1 MSFFRAFLLWA
12 LMVAVPFQAYA
23 AASMLRCAPGAS
35 TAGQLAD
42 AGTRRI
48 ADTRRVS
55 EGVHAVH
62 EVHAVHAGHADHA
75 HAAHRQ
81 HSPSVDADAHDRDG
95 TKSTHDEDGH
105 ACGTCGACHAV
116 ALIGVLPP
124 MAPAARVPADL
135 GETAPRVATRTPR
148 VPDKP
153 PRG

>member
-23 AASMLRCAPGAS
+23 AASMLRCAPGGS

-42 AGTRRI
+42 AGTRDM
-48 ADTRRVS
+48 ADTRR
-55 EGVHAVH
+55 
-62 EVHAVHAGHADHA
+62 ADRLA
-75 HAAHRQ
+75 AAHSAHGQ
-81 HSPSVDADAHDRDG
+81 HSASADADAHHHEG
-95 TKSTHDEDGH
+95 TTSTHDESGH

-124 MAPAARVPADL
+124 MAAAVREPADL
-135 GETAPRVATRTPR
+135 GEPAPRVATRTPR

>member
-42 AGTRRI
+42 AGMRHI

-55 EGVHAVH
+55 EADHAVHAVR
-62 EVHAVHAGHADHA
+62 AGHADHA

-95 TKSTHDEDGH
+95 TTSTHDEDGH

-124 MAPAARVPADL
+124 MAAVMRTPADL
-135 GETAPRVATRTPR
+135 GEPAPRVATRTPR